1 MPSSRSV
8 GRSVG
13 PLGRRARRPPARGAA
28 AREGGRGPVLA
39 RRSRYDHRQ
48 NWWRLS
54 GPTFLRGPP
63 CSKLGGGRPGAAAG
77 GRRGATSLSGHSQKV
92 AFTSKSQRKRLQT
105 GRAVSSPVVYLIYR
119 QQRYIW
125 ETSSAYL
132 RAGPNSVRALERNRT
147 QPLRSCSYP
156 HVRPT
161 STERRARS
169 KSQKQKGER
178 TCDLA

>member
-1 MPSSRSV
+1 MSPRIVS
-8 GRSVG
+8 
-13 PLGRRARRPPARGAA
+13 PALFMLGMHRDEMLTLTGAA
-28 AREGGRGPVLA
+28 GFCWL
-39 RRSRYDHRQ
+39 
-48 NWWRLS
+48 NL
-54 GPTFLRGPP
+54 
-63 CSKLGGGRPGAAAG
+63 
-77 GRRGATSLSGHSQKV
+77 
-92 AFTSKSQRKRLQT
+92 
-105 GRAVSSPVVYLIYR
+105 
-119 QQRYIW
+119 W